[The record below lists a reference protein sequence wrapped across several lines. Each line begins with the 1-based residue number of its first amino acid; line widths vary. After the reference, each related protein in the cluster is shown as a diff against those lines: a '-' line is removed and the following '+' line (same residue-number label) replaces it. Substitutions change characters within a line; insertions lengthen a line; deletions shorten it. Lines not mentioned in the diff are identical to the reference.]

1 MHSSDVIK
9 LAQLGVNLEIAKD
22 SSLHP
27 KDVIEIVK
35 LVTSNGHTI
44 TIRKKYHL
52 DTLLEVAEVGG
63 DKVTIAI

>member
-52 DTLLEVAEVGG
+52 DTLLEIAEVGG